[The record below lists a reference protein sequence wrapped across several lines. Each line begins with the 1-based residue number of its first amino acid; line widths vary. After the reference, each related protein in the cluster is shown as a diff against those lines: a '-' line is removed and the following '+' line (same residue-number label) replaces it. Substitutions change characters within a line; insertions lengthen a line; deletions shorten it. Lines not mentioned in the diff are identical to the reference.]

1 MFLNGKEVG
10 EAQDFYPLAP
20 TDAMLYLGGSDAGE
34 SWNGAMDEV
43 RLESVARNEFW
54 IRLSAWM
61 QKE

>member
-1 MFLNGKEVG
+1 
-10 EAQDFYPLAP
+10 
-20 TDAMLYLGGSDAGE
+20 MLYLGGSDAGE

-54 IRLSAWM
+54 IRLSAWT